1 MLDGE
6 VFYGKYIDNFES
18 FRKLKCDLDAISY
31 SLQSGETYALR
42 VINPYDTDI
51 DVSKLKFAVAY
62 MNPNKRI
69 QDIIPIQPKLVYDN
83 NPVLKSNDTTHFT
96 FLLPKPEMERP
107 SYFRIGISEN
117 GLLFGLNGNSIKL
130 D

>member
-18 FRKLKCDLDAISY
+18 FRKLKCDLDARSY
-31 SLQSGETYALR
+31 SLQSGETYTLR
-42 VINPYDTDI
+42 VVNPYDTDVDI
-51 DVSKLKFAVAY
+51 SKLKFAVAY

-69 QDIIPIQPKLVYDN
+69 QDIIPIRPKLVDDIK
-83 NPVLKSNDTTHFT
+83 PVLKSNDTTRFT